1 MNHGPKARLTM
12 FAALLLASGCGTKV
26 INGGPDLTGAGGGSG
41 GDACM
46 VAADCASPAC
56 EGKPVDCGEP
66 AAPTC
71 VSATTL
77 RVATAAGIC
86 AAGACSQGHTDTEYP
101 SGCSTAPRPL
111 RLSASM
117 NHTCGINS
125 SGALECWGNYQP
137 VTVTSL
143 STGVVAVATRYNQTC
158 AVTASGEAK
167 CWGEIWG
174 SNPAEPD
181 HVLTPESVTG
191 LSSSVVALDGKCAVV
206 SSGALEC
213 WGPPDRL
220 AAVPM
225 PGLSSGIVAF
235 AGGSGSCVLTAT
247 GAVKCWGRDL
257 EGELGDGTGID
268 SVVPVD
274 VVGLSSGVVAIAGG
288 ALHTCAITAAGAVT
302 CWGVLLENN
311 EENTGSSTGSMIPVE
326 VPGLSSG
333 VAAVAVGTSHSC
345 AVMLSG
351 AVKCWGYNV
360 HGQLGDG
367 TTVASQVP
375 VDVVGL
381 SSGVVALA
389 VGDRHA
395 CALLATGAVKCWGD
409 NSTGQLGNLGGGSL
423 VPVDVVGF

>member
-1 MNHGPKARLTM
+1 MNHGTKARLAM
-12 FAALLLASGCGTKV
+12 FGALLFASGCGTKV
-26 INGGPDLTGAGGGSG
+26 INGGPDLTGAGGGGG

-46 VAADCASPAC
+46 VAADCASSAC

-77 RVATAAGIC
+77 RVATGAGTC
-86 AAGACSQGHTDTEYP
+86 AAGACSQGHVDTEYP

-125 SGALECWGNYQP
+125 SGVLKCWGSNP
-137 VTVTSL
+137 VGAVTGL
-143 STGVVAVATRYNQTC
+143 SSGVVAVAAWGNQTC
-158 AVTASGEAK
+158 VVTDSGEAK

-181 HVLTPESVTG
+181 YVSTPESVTG
-191 LSSSVVALDGKCAVV
+191 LSSSVVALEGKCAVA

-220 AAVPM
+220 AAVPV
-225 PGLSSGIVAF
+225 PGLSSGIVAVSW
-235 AGGSGSCVLTAT
+235 GVGICVLTAT
-247 GAVKCWGRDL
+247 GAVKCWGHGPD
-257 EGELGDGTGID
+257 GELGDGTGID

-288 ALHTCAITAAGAVT
+288 ALHTCAITAGGAVT

-311 EENTGSSTGSMIPVE
+311 EGTGSSTGSMIPVE

-345 AVMLSG
+345 AVTLSG

-381 SSGVVALA
+381 SSGVVAVA
-389 VGDRHA
+389 VADRHA

-409 NSTGQLGNLGGGSL
+409 NSTGQLGNLGEGSL